1 MRQSPPPPPIRA
13 IVIEA
18 LIFGK
23 PNPDNSV
30 RISKA
35 ADAVKVSVDSVGKTY
50 DVYRGLIERCRQ
62 LIAENE
68 RLRLEFEGIAKA
80 SGVIVGDFCD
90 SWEQVSI
97 QSLENMA
104 ALGLLQLENI

>member
-1 MRQSPPPPPIRA
+1 MRQSPPPPVRV

-35 ADAVKVSVDSVGKTY
+35 AAAVNVSVDSVGKTY
-50 DVYRGLIERCRQ
+50 DVYRTLIERCRQ
-62 LIAENE
+62 VVAENE
-68 RLRLEFEGIAKA
+68 RLKGEFEGIAKA
-80 SGVIVGDFCD
+80 NNVIVGDFFE
-90 SWEQVSI
+90 SWEQVTL
-97 QSLENMA
+97 QSLENMQ
-104 ALGLLQLENI
+104 ALGLLQLSEI